1 MEKEQLQE
9 FKEQLEAMQGDI
21 ISDVEQTLT
30 DMVSQDGNIPDP
42 NDRATIESD
51 REFEL
56 RLRSRER
63 KLLAKIE
70 LAIGRIDKGT
80 YGVCADCE
88 ETIGI
93 KRLQARPVATYCI
106 DCKLEQERREK
117 NLGK

>member
-1 MEKEQLQE
+1 MESEQLQE
-9 FKEQLEAMQGDI
+9 FRAQLEAMRGDI

-30 DMVSQDGNIPDP
+30 DMVSQHGNIPDP

-63 KLLAKIE
+63 KLLSKIE
-70 LAIGRIDKGT
+70 LAIGRIDNGT
-80 YGVCADCE
+80 YGICGDCE
-88 ETIGI
+88 EAIGL
-93 KRLQARPVATYCI
+93 KRLQARPVATCCI

>member
-9 FKEQLEAMQGDI
+9 FREQLEAMRGEI

-30 DMVSQDGNIPDP
+30 EMVSQHGNIPDP

-63 KLLAKIE
+63 KLLNKIE
-70 LAIGRIDKGT
+70 AAIGRIDKGI
-80 YGVCADCE
+80 YGICADCE
-88 ETIGI
+88 EPIGM
-93 KRLQARPVATYCI
+93 KRLQARPVASYCI

>member
-1 MEKEQLQE
+1 MEKEQLQQ
-9 FKEQLEAMQGDI
+9 FREQLLEMKGDI

-30 DMVSQDGNIPDP
+30 DMTSHNGNIPDP

-63 KLLAKIE
+63 KLLDKIE
-70 LAIGRIDKGT
+70 MAIARIDNGT
-80 YGVCADCE
+80 YGICAACE
-88 ETIGI
+88 EPIGI
-93 KRLQARPVATYCI
+93 KRLQARPVATHCI
-106 DCKLEQERREK
+106 ECKLEQERRER

>member
-1 MEKEQLQE
+1 MEKEQLQQ
-9 FKEQLEAMQGDI
+9 FREQLKAMKGEI

-30 DMVSQDGNIPDP
+30 DMTSQHGNIPDP

-51 REFEL
+51 RDFEL

-63 KLLAKIE
+63 KLLDKIE
-70 LAIGRIDKGT
+70 MAIARIDNGT
-80 YGVCADCE
+80 YGICAECE
-88 ETIGI
+88 EPIGI

-117 NLGK
+117 NLGR

>member
-1 MEKEQLQE
+1 MEKEQLRQFE
-9 FKEQLEAMQGDI
+9 EQLKAMKGEI

-30 DMVSQDGNIPDP
+30 EMTSQHGNIPDP

-63 KLLAKIE
+63 KLLDKIE
-70 LAIGRIDKGT
+70 MAIGRIDNGT
-80 YGVCADCE
+80 YGVCAECE
-88 ETIGI
+88 EPIGI

-106 DCKLEQERREK
+106 DCKLEQERRER
-117 NLGK
+117 NQGK

>member
-1 MEKEQLQE
+1 MDKEQLQQ
-9 FKEQLEAMQGDI
+9 FKEQLKAMRGEI

-30 DMVSQDGNIPDP
+30 DMGSQQGNIPDL

-63 KLLAKIE
+63 KLLNKIE
-70 LAIGRIDKGT
+70 SAIDRIDKGT
-80 YGVCADCE
+80 YGICADCE
-88 ETIGI
+88 EPIGI

-106 DCKLEQERREK
+106 DCKLEQERQEK

>member
-1 MEKEQLQE
+1 MENEQLQK
-9 FKEQLEAMQGDI
+9 FREQLEGMKKEI
-21 ISDVEQTLT
+21 ITDVEQTLT
-30 DMVSQDGNIPDP
+30 EMVSQQGNIPDP

-63 KLLAKIE
+63 KLLDKIE
-70 LAIGRIDKGT
+70 LALGRIDKGS
-80 YGVCADCE
+80 YGICASCE
-88 ETIGI
+88 EPIGI